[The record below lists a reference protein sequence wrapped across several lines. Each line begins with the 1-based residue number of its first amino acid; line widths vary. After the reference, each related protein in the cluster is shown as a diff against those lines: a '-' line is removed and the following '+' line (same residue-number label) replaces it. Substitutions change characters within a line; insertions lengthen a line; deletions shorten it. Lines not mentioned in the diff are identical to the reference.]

1 MELEHSFSVPVPAER
16 AWDVLLDV
24 ERVAPC
30 MPGATLDSV
39 EGDSIAGRIKVKV
52 GPITMTYAGTA
63 KFTER
68 DRDAGVVTLEASGK
82 ETRGAG
88 TASASVRS
96 QLTPDGDRTRVTVHT
111 TLNVT
116 GKPAQ
121 FGRGVM
127 TEVGG
132 KLIGIFAD
140 NLAAMLAA
148 EPAADADM
156 PDEEETPGGN
166 VVALADSTPD
176 EALPIDVL
184 NLSARAWSSLR
195 QDGIQTLGD
204 LTRRTG
210 QQLLAI
216 DGVGRASLADI
227 QAKLADRGLALAP
240 AEAAGPARP
249 AAVRPVGV
257 AGETG
262 AGETV
267 QPGEAVRPAETAQ
280 PGQAVQA
287 GEAREPAETRAAD
300 LNGAGQSAAGKHAGG
315 EVAAGEDLAEVT
327 PLRPARHETPPAAQV
342 PVQREPSAW
351 QPPDSDAIDLLDVA
365 GLPVLKRA
373 VPAAAALIAV
383 LLVIFGLR
391 RRRARR
397 S

>member
-1 MELEHSFSVPVPAER
+1 
-16 AWDVLLDV
+16 
-24 ERVAPC
+24 
-30 MPGATLDSV
+30 
-39 EGDSIAGRIKVKV
+39 
-52 GPITMTYAGTA
+52 
-63 KFTER
+63 
-68 DRDAGVVTLEASGK
+68 VTLEASGK

-96 QLTPDGDRTRVTVHT
+96 QLTPDGDRTQVTVHT

-132 KLIGIFAD
+132 KLIGIFAN

-148 EPAADADM
+148 EPATEAEIS
-156 PDEEETPGGN
+156 EEEEMPGGN
-166 VVALADSTPD
+166 VVALANSTPD

-216 DGVGRASLADI
+216 DGVGPASLADI
-227 QAKLADRGLALAP
+227 KAKLADRGLALAAAEAPGP
-240 AEAAGPARP
+240 AEAPGLSEATGQAQPEGVAPKGPEAAGPQEAVAP
-249 AAVRPVGV
+249 AE
-257 AGETG
+257 AGE
-262 AGETV
+262 
-267 QPGEAVRPAETAQ
+267 P
-280 PGQAVQA
+280 
-287 GEAREPAETRAAD
+287 AAD
-300 LNGAGQSAAGKHAGG
+300 LNGAAASAAGRHA
-315 EVAAGEDLAEVT
+315 AAEAAADEDLAEVT
-327 PLRPARHETPPAAQV
+327 PIRPARHETPPAAQV
-342 PVQREPSAW
+342 PVHREPSGW
-351 QPPDSDAIDLLDVA
+351 QPSDNDAIDLLDVA

-373 VPAAAALIAV
+373 VPAVAALVAV

-397 S
+397 G

>member
-39 EGDSIAGRIKVKV
+39 DGDNIAGRIKVKV
-52 GPITMTYAGTA
+52 GPISMTYAGTA

-68 DRDAGVVTLEASGK
+68 DREARSITLEASGK

-88 TASASVRS
+88 TASASVHSR
-96 QLTPDGDRTRVTVHT
+96 LTPDGDQTHVTVHT

-148 EPAADADM
+148 ERETADVPAEAEAAE
-156 PDEEETPGGN
+156 EEETSGGN

-184 NLSARAWSSLR
+184 NLSTRAWSSLR

-216 DGVGRASLADI
+216 DGVGPASLADI
-227 QAKLADRGLALAP
+227 TAKLADRGLALAP
-240 AEAAGPARP
+240 AEGASPAQPASLATPLRTPESAAGEP
-249 AAVRPVGV
+249 G
-257 AGETG
+257 TG
-262 AGETV
+262 
-267 QPGEAVRPAETAQ
+267 QPAE
-280 PGQAVQA
+280 PAV
-287 GEAREPAETRAAD
+287 TAAD
-300 LNGAGQSAAGKHAGG
+300 LNGARQAAAGRHAGAEADDETG
-315 EVAAGEDLAEVT
+315 GEDLAEVT
-327 PLRPARHETPPAAQV
+327 PIRPAKHESAAAEVPA
-342 PVQREPSAW
+342 QRAPSTW
-351 QPPDSDAIDLLDVA
+351 QPPDNDAIDLLDVA

-383 LLVIFGLR
+383 LLVVFGLR

-397 S
+397 G

>member
-1 MELEHSFSVPVPAER
+1 MELEHSFTVPVPMER

-30 MPGATLDSV
+30 MPGASLDSV
-39 EGDSIAGRIKVKV
+39 TDDEIAGRIKVKV

-68 DRDAGVVTLEASGK
+68 DQAAGVVTLEASGK

-96 QLTPDGDRTRVTVHT
+96 ELTGDGDSTHVTVHT
-111 TLNVT
+111 NLNVT

-140 NLAAMLAA
+140 NLASMLAA
-148 EPAADADM
+148 EPEAGAEGGQEAADAD
-156 PDEEETPGGN
+156 EEANNAAGEPAAMAGP
-166 VVALADSTPD
+166 AAASPD

-184 NLSARAWSSLR
+184 NLPTRAWSSLR
-195 QDGIQTLGD
+195 RDGVQTLGD
-204 LTRRTG
+204 LVRRTPE
-210 QQLLAI
+210 QLLAI
-216 DGVGRASLADI
+216 ENIGPASVAEISRRL
-227 QAKLADRGLALAP
+227 KDRGLALTESP
-240 AEAAGPARP
+240 GESAAADAGTSVPPARP
-249 AAVRPVGV
+249 AGDDAPGGPPPSYQDAAERAAANG
-257 AGETG
+257 G
-262 AGETV
+262 A
-267 QPGEAVRPAETAQ
+267 PAQ
-280 PGQAVQA
+280 PAA
-287 GEAREPAETRAAD
+287 APREPVR
-300 LNGAGQSAAGKHAGG
+300 
-315 EVAAGEDLAEVT
+315 
-327 PLRPARHETPPAAQV
+327 
-342 PVQREPSAW
+342 W
-351 QPPDSDAIDLLDVA
+351 QPQDEAIDLLGVA

-373 VPAAAALIAV
+373 VPAAAGVLALILVV
-383 LLVIFGLR
+383 LGIR